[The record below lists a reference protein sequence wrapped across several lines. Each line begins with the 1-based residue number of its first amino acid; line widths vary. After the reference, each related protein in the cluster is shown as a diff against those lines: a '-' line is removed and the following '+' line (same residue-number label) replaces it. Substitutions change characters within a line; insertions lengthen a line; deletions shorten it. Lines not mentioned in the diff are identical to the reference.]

1 MQNRRGGTAMPKRN
15 FAARAGYS
23 SAHNRKKAIWG
34 WIAFVLIATVL
45 GGAVGINSIATEDLG
60 NGESRTADRA
70 IADAGFRDDA
80 DEQVLV
86 QSRDGAASA
95 QDPAFKAAV
104 TDVVSRLEKTRHVS
118 DVENPYAGGNAGQ
131 ISKDG
136 RSALVT
142 FKV

>member
-1 MQNRRGGTAMPKRN
+1 MHNRRGGTAMPKRN
-15 FAARAGYS
+15 FAARAGHW

-70 IADAGFRDDA
+70 IADAGFPEDA

-86 QSRDGAASA
+86 QARAGSGGA
-95 QDPAFKAAV
+95 QEPEFKGAV
-104 TDVVSRLEKTRHVS
+104 
-118 DVENPYAGGNAGQ
+118 A
-131 ISKDG
+131 
-136 RSALVT
+136 
-142 FKV
+142 

>member
-1 MQNRRGGTAMPKRN
+1 MQNRGGTDEMPKGN
-15 FAARAGYS
+15 FAARAGYW

-86 QSRDGAASA
+86 QTRGSA
-95 QDPAFKAAV
+95 RTNDPAFKATV
-104 TDVVSRLEKTRHVS
+104 R
-118 DVENPYAGGNAGQ
+118 
-131 ISKDG
+131 
-136 RSALVT
+136 
-142 FKV
+142 